1 MIDFEGITDGGRKR
15 TLGDYSGLKL
25 DSTGKAG
32 NRMRGNNARDLKLKV
47 DCVANVSNRGCCK
60 NVIDDDE

>member
-1 MIDFEGITDGGRKR
+1 MIDFEGITDGRRKR

-32 NRMRGNNARDLKLKV
+32 NRMRGNNARYLKLKV
-47 DCVANVSNRGCCK
+47 DSVANVSSRGCCK
-60 NVIDDDE
+60 NEIDDHE

>member
-47 DCVANVSNRGCCK
+47 DSVANGTN
-60 NVIDDDE
+60 